1 MGEAMSKASKSLA
14 SLVSDIAKDTSPVTG
29 AMPNFPGHRRSRSID
44 DAIDTIGEQK
54 KNTTVTIDPDIIDP
68 APHADRVALDPIAL
82 AVLRKSIE
90 AHGQQT
96 PILVRPHPKTDGRY
110 QLAFGHR
117 RLAAIKAI
125 NADKAKNASADTPP
139 NRVLAIA
146 FVRQLDDVQL
156 ARAQASENMDR
167 EDLSWI
173 DKALFLKNLAGLYSS
188 DVVYDIL
195 SLDKYAASRMRAV
208 IDVIPAEIIKAIGS
222 AHGVGAPRW
231 KLLTEFFAAK
241 PDQAR
246 KSAEAKLRDLDER
259 HPEATSDERFLGV
272 FNALT
277 AASKH
282 RSSSLPSGNGSTP
295 ELKISKSGVQVKVGK
310 DQAAF
315 STWFEAE
322 FPAIWQ
328 KYLTSTKS

>member
-1 MGEAMSKASKSLA
+1 MSKASKSLA
-14 SLVSDIAKDTSPVTG
+14 SLVSDIAKDASPVTG
-29 AMPNFPGHRRSRSID
+29 GMPSFPSHRRSRSID

-54 KNTTVTIDPDIIDP
+54 KNTTVTIDPDLIDP
-68 APHADRVALDPIAL
+68 APHADRVAMDPIAL
-82 AVLRKSIE
+82 AALRKSIE
-90 AHGQQT
+90 ANGQQT
-96 PILVRPHPKTDGRY
+96 PVLVRPHPRVDGRY

-125 NADKAKNASADTPP
+125 NASRAASADPDVIAK
-139 NRVLAIA
+139 RMMVIA
-146 FVRQLDDVQL
+146 FVRPLDDLQL
-156 ARAQASENMDR
+156 ARSQASENMDR

-195 SLDKYAASRMRAV
+195 SLDKFAASRMRAV
-208 IDVIPAEIIKAIGS
+208 IDAIPAEIVESIGS
-222 AHGVGAPRW
+222 APGVGAPRW
-231 KLLTEFFAAK
+231 KLMSDFFIEK
-241 PDQAR
+241 REQSV
-246 KSAEAKLRDLDER
+246 KVAEAKLRDIDAH
-259 HPEATSDERFLGV
+259 HPEATSDERFLAV

-277 AASKH
+277 TASKH
-282 RSSSLPSGNGSTP
+282 KAPQLPSGNGSTP
-295 ELKISKSGVQVKVGK
+295 ELKITKSGVQLRVSK

-322 FPAIWQ
+322 FPAIWE